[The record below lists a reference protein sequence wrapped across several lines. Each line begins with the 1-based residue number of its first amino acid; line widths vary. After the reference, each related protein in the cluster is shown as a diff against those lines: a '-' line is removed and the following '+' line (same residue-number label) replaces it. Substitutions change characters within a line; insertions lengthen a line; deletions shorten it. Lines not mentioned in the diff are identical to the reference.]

1 MLLDLDQPFAT
12 RARLLTMLALLAAV
26 FMAPFSYA
34 SYAQD
39 SSAATPPAA
48 AAAASPTSQA
58 PVKLTAEELDKL
70 CAPIALYPDA
80 LLAQVLMAAAYPLDI
95 VSADRWLAKN
105 KSLTGDKMEDA
116 LKQVDWDI
124 SIKILTH
131 FPAVLKYM
139 DENLD
144 WTSALGDAFV
154 NQQADVMASIQHL
167 RSAAYALGNLKSGPQ
182 QTVQFADDNIV
193 IQPADGQTIYVPQY
207 DPAVIFTK
215 GPGSAAA
222 QPAAA
227 TNRRPPLS
235 RRRPRRT
242 PYRRPLNHRPRSKR
256 SPRRRGRLRHR
267 VQPRW

>member
-1 MLLDLDQPFAT
+1 MPSDFCHSSG
-12 RARLLTMLALLAAV
+12 RFSSLLTMLALLAAFLV
-26 FMAPFSYA
+26 TSSA
-34 SYAQD
+34 YAQE
-39 SSAATPPAA
+39 APPAA
-48 AAAASPTSQA
+48 AAAAEA
-58 PVKLTAEELDKL
+58 PPKLTADELDKL

-167 RSAAYALGNLKSGPQ
+167 RSEAYALGNLKSGPQ
-182 QTVQFADDNIV
+182 QTVQVADDNIV
-193 IQPADGQTIYVPQY
+193 IQPTDGQTIYVPQY
-207 DPAVIFTK
+207 DPAVVYTK
-215 GPGSAAA
+215 GPGLPQSAPQPTTAAA
-222 QPAAA
+222 NP
-227 TNRRPPLS
+227 RRRHLKHRPP
-235 RRRPRRT
+235 
-242 PYRRPLNHRPRSKR
+242 SKR
-256 SPRRRGRLRHR
+256 SRRRRGRLRHR
-267 VQPRW
+267 VRRLW